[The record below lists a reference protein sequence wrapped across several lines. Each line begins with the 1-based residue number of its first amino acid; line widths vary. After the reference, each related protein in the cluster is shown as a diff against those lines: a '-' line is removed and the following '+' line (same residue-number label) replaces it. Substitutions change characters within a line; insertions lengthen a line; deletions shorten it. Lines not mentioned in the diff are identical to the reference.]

1 MSYRDD
7 MAAGIAAQVEEL
19 LEREYRRGW
28 DDAMK
33 YAQRGE
39 KAESDKLDEW
49 SRIRYPKAELADPHS
64 GQSTLHFWSTDNVY
78 RSNDLWSA
86 NHYTDS
92 THVWILF
99 WCARLV
105 GPES

>member
-33 YAQRGE
+33 YAERGE

-64 GQSTLHFWSTDNVY
+64 G
-78 RSNDLWSA
+78 
-86 NHYTDS
+86 
-92 THVWILF
+92 
-99 WCARLV
+99 
-105 GPES
+105 

>member
-39 KAESDKLDEW
+39 KTESNKLEEW

-64 GQSTLHFWSTDNVY
+64 G
-78 RSNDLWSA
+78 
-86 NHYTDS
+86 
-92 THVWILF
+92 
-99 WCARLV
+99 
-105 GPES
+105 